1 MKRREKN
8 LKKQTDGS
16 RSNGAIERLG
26 DLRCFSNNNKQL
38 DADGDDD
45 DNDDG
50 DDDDGC
56 EAIERRCLSN
66 KQQAASFSLNFS
78 QISSAKAIS
87 SKAVNKNTDSD
98 HYRRQICLAPQPFS
112 IVRDLFCSR
121 V

>member
-45 DNDDG
+45 DDDDG
-50 DDDDGC
+50 DDDDGDDDDTNLIRQGKSSVKSGLVYRNA
-56 EAIERRCLSN
+56 ETTPLS
-66 KQQAASFSLNFS
+66 L
-78 QISSAKAIS
+78 
-87 SKAVNKNTDSD
+87 
-98 HYRRQICLAPQPFS
+98 
-112 IVRDLFCSR
+112 
-121 V
+121 